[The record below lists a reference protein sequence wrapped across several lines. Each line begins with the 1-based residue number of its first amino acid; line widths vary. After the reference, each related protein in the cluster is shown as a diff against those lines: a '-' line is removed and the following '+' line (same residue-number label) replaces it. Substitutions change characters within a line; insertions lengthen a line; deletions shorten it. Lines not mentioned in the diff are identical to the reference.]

1 MANKKGMSGLDLRAF
16 ISEFSAV
23 LPLWIGKSYQYDSSF
38 FGIRINGEGKS
49 KYQLFIETGVRMHLS
64 GELPPAPKNPSGYSM
79 VIRKYLNG
87 GRILAVSQPGI
98 ERIVDFEVGKSE
110 RRYHLIFE
118 MFDEGN
124 IIICDEEYRIIQPFR
139 RHRFRD
145 RDVVAG
151 ERYTLAGPGAADI
164 PDAERMKEAFL
175 ASETDLV
182 RTLATKMMLGGRY
195 AEEVCRIA
203 EVEKSIPA
211 TEAKAE
217 TIYPAYIALINR
229 AESDTDPCITRTG
242 CWPFPIGNEVIIAR
256 YATFNEALDTYY
268 PKYEGEQ
275 EKAAKGK
282 EKLTKEEIIR
292 RRQAEAIQSFEK
304 KISAYQAIVDAIYEH
319 YGEVAGIIETL
330 DAASTTTSWQDIE
343 KILASSELPAA
354 KAIVKV
360 FPSEA
365 AVDVVIGEK
374 KIKIYVH
381 ESVEAN
387 AARYYDLV
395 KKFRKKRTGALA
407 AMEKFREQPKKKK
420 TAEFHPMKK
429 AWYHR
434 FRWCYTSDNVLMI
447 GGKDAGTNEE
457 IVKKYLQ
464 GGDYFVH
471 ADVHGGSVVIVKGE
485 TAHWDEVAQFA
496 ASYSNAWKAGHF
508 TADVYAA
515 EQHQVS
521 KTPESGEYVARG
533 SFVVRGERRYFRDT
547 PLGIAIG
554 LQTAPELGVIGGPV
568 TAVKAHAKHYIV
580 LAPGTFEPNDIAK
593 KVLKRLREQFPDDW
607 KSIKTVLNA
616 ESVMAFVPPG
626 GSDIMEEQ

>member
-1 MANKKGMSGLDLRAF
+1 MSGLDLRAF
-16 ISEFSAV
+16 ISEFRAV
-23 LPLWIGKSYQYDSSF
+23 LPLWIGKSYQYDSSV

-49 KYQLFIETGVRMHLS
+49 KYQLFIEAGVRMHLT
-64 GELPPAPKNPSGYSM
+64 GELPPSPKNPSGYSM

-87 GRILAVSQPGI
+87 GRILSVSQPGI
-98 ERIVDFEVGKSE
+98 ERIVDLEVGKSE

-139 RHRFRD
+139 RHRFKD
-145 RDVVAG
+145 RNVIAG
-151 ERYTLAGPGAADI
+151 EQYTLAGPGAQGI
-164 PDAERMKEAFL
+164 PDAEQMREAFR

-203 EVEKSIPA
+203 QVDKSIPA
-211 TEAKAE
+211 IQADPNTL
-217 TIYPAYIALINR
+217 YPAYIALITR
-229 AESDTDPCITRTG
+229 TESEIDPCVTSTG
-242 CWPFPIGNEVIIAR
+242 CWPFPIGSEEILAR

-268 PKYEGEQ
+268 PKYEKQ
-275 EKAAKGK
+275 EEKTVKGK

-292 RRQAEAIQSFEK
+292 KRQGEAIKSFEK
-304 KISAYQAIVDAIYEH
+304 KISGYQAIVDAIYAH
-319 YGEVAGIIETL
+319 YSEVAAIIETL
-330 DAASTTTSWQDIE
+330 DAASATTSWQEIE
-343 KILASSELPAA
+343 EILASSDLPAA
-354 KAIVKV
+354 KAIKKIY
-360 FPSEA
+360 PSEA
-365 AVDVVIGEK
+365 AVDVLIGGENVK
-374 KIKIYVH
+374 LYVH
-381 ESVEAN
+381 ESLEAN
-387 AARYYDLV
+387 ATRYYDLV
-395 KKFRKKRTGALA
+395 KKFRKKRTGALV

-420 TAEFHPMKK
+420 KAEFHQMKK

-447 GGKDAGTNEE
+447 GGKDAGSNEE

-471 ADVHGGSVVIVKGE
+471 ADVHGGSVVIVKGD
-485 TAHWDEVAQFA
+485 TARWDEVAQFA

-533 SFVVRGERRYFRDT
+533 AFVVRGERRYFRDT

-554 LQTAPELGVIGGPV
+554 LQTEPELGVVGGPV
-568 TAVKAHAKHYIV
+568 TAVKAHARHYIV
-580 LAPGTFEPNDIAK
+580 LAPGAFEPNDIAK
-593 KVLKRLREQFPDDW
+593 KVLKRLREQFPDEW

-616 ESVMAFVPPG
+616 EAVMAFVPPG
-626 GSDIMEEQ
+626 GSDIVEEK

>member
-16 ISEFSAV
+16 ISEFCAV

-49 KYQLFIETGVRMHLS
+49 KYQLFIETGVRIHLS
-64 GELPPAPKNPSGYSM
+64 GDLPPAPKNPSGYSM

-87 GRILAVSQPGI
+87 GRILGVSQPGI
-98 ERIVDFEVGKSE
+98 ERIVDIEVGKSE

-145 RDVVAG
+145 RDVVGG
-151 ERYTLAGPGAADI
+151 ELYTLAGPGAQDI
-164 PDAERMKEAFL
+164 PDAEMMKEAFL
-175 ASETDLV
+175 TSDTDLV

-203 EVEKSIPA
+203 QVDKSIPA
-211 TEAKAE
+211 VEAE
-217 TIYPAYIALINR
+217 PGIIYPAFISLINR
-229 AESDTDPCITRTG
+229 AESGREPCITRTG
-242 CWPFPIGNEVIIAR
+242 CWPFPIGGEEVIAR
-256 YATFNEALDTYY
+256 YETFSEALERYY
-268 PKYEGEQ
+268 PTYEKEP
-275 EKAAKGK
+275 EKAGKGIK
-282 EKLTKEEIIR
+282 KLTKEEIIR
-292 RRQAEAIQSFEK
+292 KRQGDAIQSFEQ

-319 YGEVAGIIETL
+319 YGEVAGIIDTL
-330 DAASTTTSWQDIE
+330 DAASKTTSWQEIEDI
-343 KILASSELPAA
+343 LSSSDLPAA
-354 KAIVKV
+354 KAITNVY
-360 FPSEA
+360 PSEA
-365 AVDVVIGEK
+365 AVDVLVGEEK
-374 KIKIYVH
+374 VKIHVH

-420 TAEFHPMKK
+420 SAEFHPMKK

-447 GGKDAGTNEE
+447 GGKDAGSNEE

-471 ADVHGGSVVIVKGE
+471 ADVHGGSVVIVKGD

-533 SFVVRGERRYFRDT
+533 AFVVRGERRYFRDT

-554 LQTAPELGVIGGPV
+554 LQTEPELGVIGGPV
-568 TAVKAHAKHYIV
+568 KAVTAHAKHYIV
-580 LAPGTFEPNDIAK
+580 LSPGTFEPNDIAK

-616 ESVMAFVPPG
+616 EAVMAFVPPG
-626 GSDIMEEQ
+626 GSDITEEQ

>member
-16 ISEFSAV
+16 TSEFRAV

-38 FGIRINGEGKS
+38 FGIRINGEDKK
-49 KYQLFIETGVRMHLS
+49 KYHLFIELGVRMHLT
-64 GELPPAPKNPSGYSM
+64 GELPEAPKNPSGYSM

-87 GRILAVSQPGI
+87 GRILSVTQPGI
-98 ERIVDFEVGKSE
+98 ERIIDLEVGKSE

-124 IIICDEEYRIIQPFR
+124 IIICDEDYRIIQPFR
-139 RHRFRD
+139 RHRFKE

-151 ERYTLAGPGAADI
+151 ELYTLAGPDAPDI
-164 PDAERMKEAFL
+164 PDAAMMEDAL
-175 ASETDLV
+175 LNSDTDVV

-203 EVEKSIPA
+203 KTEKSIPA
-211 TEAKAE
+211 VEAEPAKL
-217 TIYPAYIALINR
+217 YQAYIALIGR
-229 AESDTDPCITRTG
+229 AEADTEPCITSTG
-242 CWPFPIGNEVIIAR
+242 CWPFPIGDEETITKFP
-256 YATFNEALDTYY
+256 TFNEALDSYY
-268 PKYEGEQ
+268 PKYEGAQ
-275 EKAAKGK
+275 ETPVKGK

-304 KISAYQAIVDAIYEH
+304 KISGYQAIVDAIYEN
-319 YGEVAGIIETL
+319 YSEVAVIIETL
-330 DAASTTTSWQDIE
+330 DAASATTSWQDIE
-343 KILASSELPAA
+343 KILRSSDAPAA
-354 KAIVKV
+354 RAIKNVY
-360 FPSEA
+360 PSEA
-365 AVDVVIGEK
+365 AVDVLIGEQK
-374 KIKIYVH
+374 VKIYVH
-381 ESVEAN
+381 ETLEAN

-420 TAEFHPMKK
+420 KAEYRPMKK

-434 FRWCYTSDNVLMI
+434 FRWCYTSDGVLMI
-447 GGKDAGTNEE
+447 GGKDAGSNEE

-464 GGDYFVH
+464 GGDHFVH
-471 ADVHGGSVVIVKGE
+471 ADVHGGSVVIVKGD
-485 TAHWDEVAQFA
+485 TNHWDEVAQFA

-515 EQHQVS
+515 HQNQVS
-521 KTPESGEYVARG
+521 KTPEPGEYVARG

-554 LQTAPELGVIGGPV
+554 LQTEPELGVIGGPV
-568 TAVKAHAKHYIV
+568 NAVKAHAQYSIV
-580 LAPGTFEPNDIAK
+580 LSPGTYEPNDIAK
-593 KVLKRLREQFPDDW
+593 KVLKQLRERFPDDW
-607 KSIKTVLNA
+607 KSIKTILNA
-616 ESVMAFVPPG
+616 EAVMAFVPPG
-626 GSDIMEEQ
+626 GSDIREDQ